1 MMREIELELL
11 IGRTVSDPEGEDVGR
26 IEEIRCERR
35 DADCL
40 VEAYYVGTSGLIQRL
55 NAWKLVRP
63 IRHLI
68 KGSRFYQ
75 LYEIPWNEL
84 DLSDPERP
92 LSKLPKKDISRA
104 R

>member
-1 MMREIELELL
+1 MRELHVELL
-11 IGRTVSDPEGEDVGR
+11 VGRKVRDPNDDIVGR

-35 DADCL
+35 DEDCL

-63 IRHLI
+63 IRHVL
-68 KGSRFYQ
+68 KGSRFYH
-75 LYEIPWNEL
+75 LYEIPWNQL
-84 DLSDPERP
+84 DLSDPEKPRTTVP
-92 LSKLPKKDISRA
+92 RAELSHA

>member
-1 MMREIELELL
+1 MREIELELL
-11 IGRTVSDPEGEDVGR
+11 IGRRVHDPDGEAVGR
-26 IEEIRCERR
+26 IEEIRCDRR

-55 NAWKLVRP
+55 NAWNLVRP
-63 IRHLI
+63 ILHLI

-84 DLSDPERP
+84 DLSDPENP
-92 LSKLPKKDISRA
+92 LAKLLKKDIRRA